1 MKKRRI
7 PALLSAVGGLAATLW
22 GIKYLVP
29 VISRKVTGLDLPLPV
44 PSTLMW
50 FYIILLSIG
59 TFVYVSSDEDMLN
72 DFIRPIKKT
81 LRAEYGPAFRMIV
94 LIGVPV
100 VAGVF
105 AFMQAKPTVATP
117 VALRIQHPSSNFPK
131 RFEDMKNPM
140 ADPSEADVDE
150 FIEQVKNNDVRFF
163 PQVHEVGRKFTNLD
177 HIPKKS
183 VQEFL
188 ARLKAGQVDKA
199 LARESLIQKRL
210 FEGRALYQINCRPCH
225 GAGTAGDG
233 PMAYG
238 FKLRPINFTDNG
250 TIETIVEGYTFW
262 RVMNGGPGLPNE
274 STPWDSAMP
283 VWKLDLSKKER
294 WTIILGEYNI
304 AGKAPRVPEK
314 PGQAP

>member
-1 MKKRRI
+1 MKKRKI
-7 PALLSAVGGLAATLW
+7 PALLSAVGGLVIILL

-29 VISRKVTGLDLPLPV
+29 VISRKVTGIDLPLPV

-72 DFIRPIKKT
+72 EFMSPIKKMF
-81 LRAEYGPAFRMIV
+81 RAEYGSAFRLVTIIAIPIIV
-94 LIGVPV
+94 G
-100 VAGVF
+100 AFVF
-105 AFMQAKPTVATP
+105 TQVRPTVASP

-140 ADPSEADVDE
+140 AEPSDAEVDE
-150 FIEQVKNNDVRFF
+150 FIEQVKNNNVQFF
-163 PQVHEVGRKFTNLD
+163 PQIHEVGRKFTNID
-177 HIPKKS
+177 HIPLKP
-183 VQEFL
+183 VPEFL
-188 ARLKAGQVDKA
+188 AKLKAGQVDKA
-199 LARESLIQKRL
+199 LARESLLQKRL

-225 GAGTAGDG
+225 GTRTAGDG

-262 RVMNGGPGLPNE
+262 RVMNGGLGLPNE

-283 VWKLDLSKKER
+283 VWKLDLSEKER

-304 AGKAPRVPEK
+304 ADKTPRIPEK
-314 PGQAP
+314 ME